1 MGLAELAR
9 GERQP
14 ALGRELIH
22 ALAAT
27 GAGAPETSVSD
38 CFMLGSAALAIKRVV
53 AERQPGAGDEQADAL
68 RQRRQADG
76 GGDTRGVGERGAG
89 GRKHSTER
97 HGGQPEPAAAHAA
110 RPILGAL
117 IRKDMPRFMDWPP
130 LRGGHPARRRASCG
144 A

>member
-53 AERQPGAGDEQADAL
+53 AERQPGAGD
-68 RQRRQADG
+68 
-76 GGDTRGVGERGAG
+76 RGAG
-89 GRKHSTER
+89 GGKHGTER